1 MNRASLFSFLI
12 AQAHVM
18 GLCNMSSFLPSS
30 SLYALRALEALN
42 NLASKYPLVVWFGV
56 ICLHFKD
63 GEPMQ
68 KNLPVVSLR
77 SLQELLGKLQ
87 NIMSL
92 QLFFLFL
99 KEKYSGTKESSQ
111 VL

>member
-1 MNRASLFSFLI
+1 MNRESLFSFLI

-56 ICLHFKD
+56 ICLHFTD

-68 KNLPVVSLR
+68 KIFQWSPYGHSR
-77 SLQELLGKLQ
+77 SFWESFKILCLY
-87 NIMSL
+87 N
-92 QLFFLFL
+92 FFFC
-99 KEKYSGTKESSQ
+99 S
-111 VL
+111 